1 VNIEGNHNFFITEYG
16 ILVHNAKMQ

>member
-16 ILVHNAKMQ
+16 ILVHNGKIQ